1 MKQEYSIERI
11 GRRTDQE
18 IEKLAEIWE
27 ASVRATHDFLGKSD
41 IQGLAP
47 EVKAGLKGVE
57 KLMLAQDS
65 AGTTVGFIGIDKQ
78 KIEMLFVEPKWFGKG
93 VGSFLIRHAIDNC
106 GATAVDVNEQNPGA
120 RGFYEHM
127 GFWVASRSPLDEQ
140 GRGFPILHMERGAQT
155 TGDITYCVGNRR
167 FNFRAAALMIHED
180 RLLVMRDR
188 RNPYC
193 YLPGGRVSFG
203 ETAEEALRRELLEEM
218 GLDLKIERL
227 AWVAETFFTDDMSRE
242 HFHEIGFY
250 YVVDAADE
258 NLLRQ
263 GEAFEHIED
272 NGNQLKFSWIPLD
285 AVPQAYLYPIFIRD
299 CIRDIPE
306 QVEHIVVY
314 E

>member
-127 GFWVASRSPLDEQ
+127 GFWVTSRSPLDEQ
-140 GRGFPILHMERGAQT
+140 GQGFPILHMER
-155 TGDITYCVGNRR
+155 
-167 FNFRAAALMIHED
+167 
-180 RLLVMRDR
+180 
-188 RNPYC
+188 
-193 YLPGGRVSFG
+193 
-203 ETAEEALRRELLEEM
+203 
-218 GLDLKIERL
+218 
-227 AWVAETFFTDDMSRE
+227 
-242 HFHEIGFY
+242 
-250 YVVDAADE
+250 
-258 NLLRQ
+258 
-263 GEAFEHIED
+263 
-272 NGNQLKFSWIPLD
+272 
-285 AVPQAYLYPIFIRD
+285 
-299 CIRDIPE
+299 
-306 QVEHIVVY
+306 VEK
-314 E
+314 